1 MKKAYSGN
9 LYCPCGS
16 GKKYKGCCQAKGI
29 EYFVKP
35 SGKLVKLMPLTAEQ
49 KAHFESEKQKFMET
63 HGRKPTEEEEAVM
76 RTSLYEDVGQVIARD
91 LATSGAPPE
100 KVYAFEKTGLWVTR
114 ENEHQVSPEELRRW
128 EEAIEEYR
136 LNQALN
142 RE

>member
-16 GKKYKGCCQAKGI
+16 GKKYKACCQPKGI
-29 EYFVKP
+29 EYFLKP
-35 SGKLVKLMPLTAEQ
+35 SGKLLKLMPLTAEQ
-49 KAHFESEKQKFMET
+49 KAHFDSEKQKFVEA

-114 ENEHQVSPEELRRW
+114 QNEHQVSPEELRRW

-136 LNQALN
+136 LNQE
-142 RE
+142 RDRK